1 MKKKNKYNEPHTHI
15 FHAWRYDIVLDKW
28 TRPATLKDYQRLT
41 WFPYEFLRLVYILR
55 VCMYPRCTLFE
66 LFRMWVKG
74 DLPSLMRKIHTI
86 LLYARPEKGDGI
98 AAANTTVTDME
109 VLSKIEQQKAIKAFL
124 VLIQAGMS
132 VCDIVNLT
140 AYQAHVL
147 QSGIG
152 IEEMK
157 KSGNFD
163 PKQLTQMDDP
173 LNRTPK
179 SGG

>member
-1 MKKKNKYNEPHTHI
+1 
-15 FHAWRYDIVLDKW
+15 
-28 TRPATLKDYQRLT
+28 
-41 WFPYEFLRLVYILR
+41 
-55 VCMYPRCTLFE
+55 
-66 LFRMWVKG
+66 MWVKG